1 MKLAQKTTREITGLQ
16 SKRIAIVKT
25 LQRLMRLKS
34 QKKVRKLRGKLRWEG
49 DLDTMREG
57 RFQDVNRRFISRQ
70 D

>member
-1 MKLAQKTTREITGLQ
+1 VKLAQKTTREITGLQ

>member
-1 MKLAQKTTREITGLQ
+1 MKRVQKTIAEITGLRT
-16 SKRIAIVKT
+16 KRIAIVKT

-49 DLDTMREG
+49 DLDAMRKG
-57 RFQDVNRRFISRQ
+57 RFLSRQ